1 MLHRSGLLDWIIT
14 NTQLTNKVSI
24 FHKKKKKKLKIFLL
38 KSVHKNK
45 ENYTIEIIFCFI
57 PISIAKI
64 YGYKISIVFRIINLR
79 IPIKNNYLNE
89 VSCFQRGANLL
100 DIILIRN
107 LSRFNRVLRY
117 ILCKQET
124 LN

>member
-89 VSCFQRGANLL
+89 ISCF
-100 DIILIRN
+100 
-107 LSRFNRVLRY
+107 
-117 ILCKQET
+117 
-124 LN
+124 